1 MLKKQELEYYLK
13 KCLQTG
19 ADFAEIYLEES
30 CHKNIRLI
38 DQKVQKVWTSIE
50 TGIGIRICLQDK
62 IVYGSTNNLD
72 NLDTLLKRL
81 ISNFKNSPNN
91 KEIKLP
97 KKKIYHDNIKISH
110 QEYPVEK
117 KKELLHKIDKIARN
131 ESDKISQVQVVLI

>member
-50 TGIGIRICLQDK
+50 TGIGIRI
-62 IVYGSTNNLD
+62 
-72 NLDTLLKRL
+72 
-81 ISNFKNSPNN
+81 
-91 KEIKLP
+91 
-97 KKKIYHDNIKISH
+97 
-110 QEYPVEK
+110 
-117 KKELLHKIDKIARN
+117 
-131 ESDKISQVQVVLI
+131 